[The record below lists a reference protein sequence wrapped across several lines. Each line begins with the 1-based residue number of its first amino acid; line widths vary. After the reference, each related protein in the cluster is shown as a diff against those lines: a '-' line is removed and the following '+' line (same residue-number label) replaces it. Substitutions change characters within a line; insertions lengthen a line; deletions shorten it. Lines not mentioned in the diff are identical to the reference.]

1 MEYPRAA
8 RRSCLSGVVETHQLL
23 EGRGQ
28 PDVDTEDALRAR
40 QLDRRDAHDREWT
53 TPLMVIARPST
64 DGSPPNS
71 ESHTALLITATA
83 PVSTVSK
90 PRPWAGLDPIVSK

>member
-1 MEYPRAA
+1 MT
-8 RRSCLSGVVETHQLL
+8 RRSCLSS
-23 EGRGQ
+23 
-28 PDVDTEDALRAR
+28 P
-40 QLDRRDAHDREWT
+40 RRTNCSKAAGNRTSTRRMPRVLASSTGATPT
-53 TPLMVIARPST
+53 TVKDDPLMAIARPST

-90 PRPWAGLDPIVSK
+90 PRPWTGLNPIVSK